1 MYRYH
6 ILDSNGHVVECFNK
20 FTDMISYA
28 IEFHLDDTYKLERI
42 GYVQSNTISVYGVFD
57 NTGHQIRGGYKNKLD
72 ALNYCIIHNR
82 PDWTVKETGYLG
94 K

>member
-6 ILDSNGHVVECFNK
+6 ILDSNGHVVERFNK
-20 FTDMISYA
+20 FSDMISYA
-28 IEFHLDDTYKLERI
+28 IEFRLDDTYKLERI
-42 GYVQSNTISVYGVFD
+42 KYVQSNTIPVYGVFD

-82 PDWTVKETGYLG
+82 PDWTVKETGYLC